1 MSDLDDEDR
10 RADAVARAE
19 PEVIDAARRLSFVTE
34 QLPAILWTTDLE
46 LRFTSAMGAG
56 LAAMG
61 RTPKDVLTMTLVD
74 FVADAPEGWRHVA
87 AHKAALQGRG
97 SSTDVWFAGRAYQ
110 TRVDPLRD
118 ASGMVTGTIGVALDI
133 TDRVRSEE
141 AVHQSEARYR
151 MIAQATND
159 VVRDWNIETGEVIW
173 NDSTAVALRYPR
185 MEVLPY
191 FGWWSDHIHPVD
203 RGRVL
208 AILREAIDS
217 TQGAW
222 NEEYRFQRG
231 DGSWALVL
239 DRGFL
244 SRDAE
249 NKAVRMVASMLDVT
263 ENRAIEAKL
272 IQAERLASMGTL
284 AAGVAHEINNPL
296 TYVMAN
302 VGHVSERLTKLINI
316 LGGPSAAE
324 AGPSGALPRQ
334 LVELIGALSEAQEG
348 AVRVR
353 QIVRDLKVFS
363 RGRDDHQE
371 TADLRRVLESSLSM
385 AGNEIRHRARV
396 VKDFA
401 PVPPVDASESKL
413 GQVFLNLLIN
423 AAQAIPEGNVSA
435 NEIKVSTAT
444 DPEGRAVVTIS
455 DTGCGVA
462 QEVVE
467 HIFDPF
473 FTTKP
478 IGVGTGLGLFICHGI
493 VKGLGGDITVD
504 TDAGRGARFRVTLPA
519 ALPRATVDSGPV
531 AARPAEPRVRRRIL
545 LVDDE
550 VNLAAGLQRALS
562 REHTVVVAT
571 SGREAKGILAEDEGF
586 DVILCDL
593 MMPDVTGM
601 ELHAY
606 VLAERPHLAS
616 RMIFMT
622 GGAFTEGARV
632 FLENVPNIR
641 VEKPF
646 EIDRLRATLRDFGG
660 RGS

>member
-10 RADAVARAE
+10 RPAARTE
-19 PEVIDAARRLSFVTE
+19 PDIDAGRRLSFVTE

-46 LRFTSAMGAG
+46 LKFTSAMGAG
-56 LAAMG
+56 LAAIG
-61 RTPKDVLTMTLVD
+61 RTPQEVLTMTLVD

-87 AHKAALQGRG
+87 AHKAALLGRG

-118 ASGMVTGTIGVALDI
+118 AAGIITGTIGVALDI

-141 AVHQSEARYR
+141 AVRQSEARYR
-151 MIAQATND
+151 MITQATID
-159 VVRDWNIETGEVIW
+159 VVRDWDIAKGEVAW
-173 NDSTAVALRYPR
+173 NDSTATVFRYPR
-185 MEVLPY
+185 AEVLPH
-191 FGWWSDHIHPVD
+191 FGWWSDRIHPAD
-203 RGRVL
+203 RGHVM
-208 AILREAIDS
+208 ATLREALDS
-217 TQGAW
+217 TLASW
-222 NEEYRFQRG
+222 SEEYRFQRG

-244 SRDAE
+244 SRDADGT
-249 NKAVRMVASMLDVT
+249 AVRMVASMLDVT

-302 VGHVSERLTKLINI
+302 VGHVSERLNKLINV
-316 LGGPSAAE
+316 LGGVSAAPE
-324 AGPSGALPRQ
+324 GALPRQ
-334 LVELIGALSEAQEG
+334 LVELIGALDEAQEG

-363 RGRDDHQE
+363 RGRDDQQE
-371 TADLRRVLESSLSM
+371 ASDLRRILESSLSM

-396 VKDFA
+396 VKDFGA
-401 PVPPVDASESKL
+401 VPPVDASESKL

-435 NEIKVSTAT
+435 NQITVSTAT
-444 DPEGRAVVTIS
+444 DAQGRAVVTIT

-504 TDAGRGARFRVTLPA
+504 TDAGRGARFCVTLPP
-519 ALPRATVDSGPV
+519 ALPRTDAAAPVGP
-531 AARPAEPRVRRRIL
+531 PPEPSRVRRRIL

-550 VNLAAGLQRALS
+550 VNLAAGLQRALA

-571 SGREAKGILAEDEGF
+571 SGREAKGILADDDSF
-586 DVILCDL
+586 DIILCDL

-606 VLAERPHLAS
+606 VLAERPHLAP

-632 FLENVPNIR
+632 FLENVPNVR

-646 EIDRLRATLRDFGG
+646 EIDRLRATLRDF
-660 RGS
+660 